1 MIETEKKE
9 LKKPLKKDKKIEN
22 NLSEKD
28 ENVEPKDS
36 IKEKKHLS
44 KKEINELLNIL
55 DDIPEPK
62 EDNKNEGQ
70 IQKSNINQDQGNVL
84 NNIDKKMND
93 LHQLNIKNTEKDKKN
108 TVSEFEN
115 LNESEI
121 QPHIEEG
128 VHHHLGFAD
137 INYFRKIIADNQG
150 SLIFSLTRFELEDVE
165 GDGNC
170 GYRALALQIYENE
183 NYYYKIREDIY
194 KYLKFNTSNFAHLNF
209 QNEGCIISADEYI
222 EKVKDDGFW
231 MGDLEISVV
240 NKIYEATLYIYELR
254 DDQNFYLLS
263 KYGDINDDT
272 KLFLNLCFVDN
283 NHYNILYEKKGVN
296 LKINKKRIKEDD
308 IDKIK
313 NKTLKFEKDLEI
325 KLDYVKDKRTISY
338 EDIVN
343 FLKYKEKTGHG
354 IYPDYIYKIFN
365 KNRRK
370 NKKNDFK
377 DSIEDYFIDKTT
389 GRLKIKFNNS
399 NLKNKIYKE
408 YFIPF
413 QFEKNHLIRSLHERT
428 IHKGQNSLYELIKQE
443 NFWWCGIYED
453 VKEYIKRC
461 PICQQIHKNVGRKP
475 QIKQIITKGPRER
488 FVVDLVDI
496 NEEINDNKKLFKYIL
511 NIIDHYSK
519 LVGSYLLKNKS
530 ANEVL
535 LKINDFI
542 GHYGS
547 PKIL

>member
-1 MIETEKKE
+1 MKKQMKPKKKTNEKKKGYTVEEIYKLLDLIETEKKE

-36 IKEKKHLS
+36 IKEKKQLS

-108 TVSEFEN
+108 TVSEFKN
-115 LNESEI
+115 LNESEN

-150 SLIFSLTRFELEDVE
+150 SIIFPLTSFELEDVE
-165 GDGNC
+165 EDGNC
-170 GYRALALQIYENE
+170 GYRALVLQIYENE

-263 KYGDINDDT
+263 KYVDINDDT

-283 NHYNILYEKKGVN
+283 NHYNILYEKKG
-296 LKINKKRIKEDD
+296 
-308 IDKIK
+308 
-313 NKTLKFEKDLEI
+313 
-325 KLDYVKDKRTISY
+325 
-338 EDIVN
+338 
-343 FLKYKEKTGHG
+343 
-354 IYPDYIYKIFN
+354 
-365 KNRRK
+365 
-370 NKKNDFK
+370 
-377 DSIEDYFIDKTT
+377 
-389 GRLKIKFNNS
+389 
-399 NLKNKIYKE
+399 
-408 YFIPF
+408 
-413 QFEKNHLIRSLHERT
+413 LI
-428 IHKGQNSLYELIKQE
+428 
-443 NFWWCGIYED
+443 
-453 VKEYIKRC
+453 
-461 PICQQIHKNVGRKP
+461 
-475 QIKQIITKGPRER
+475 
-488 FVVDLVDI
+488 
-496 NEEINDNKKLFKYIL
+496 
-511 NIIDHYSK
+511 
-519 LVGSYLLKNKS
+519 
-530 ANEVL
+530 
-535 LKINDFI
+535 
-542 GHYGS
+542 
-547 PKIL
+547 

>member
-1 MIETEKKE
+1 MST
-9 LKKPLKKDKKIEN
+9 
-22 NLSEKD
+22 
-28 ENVEPKDS
+28 
-36 IKEKKHLS
+36 
-44 KKEINELLNIL
+44 
-55 DDIPEPK
+55 
-62 EDNKNEGQ
+62 
-70 IQKSNINQDQGNVL
+70 
-84 NNIDKKMND
+84 
-93 LHQLNIKNTEKDKKN
+93 
-108 TVSEFEN
+108 
-115 LNESEI
+115 
-121 QPHIEEG
+121 
-128 VHHHLGFAD
+128 
-137 INYFRKIIADNQG
+137 IIII
-150 SLIFSLTRFELEDVE
+150 IF
-165 GDGNC
+165 
-170 GYRALALQIYENE
+170 Y
-183 NYYYKIREDIY
+183 
-194 KYLKFNTSNFAHLNF
+194 
-209 QNEGCIISADEYI
+209 
-222 EKVKDDGFW
+222 
-231 MGDLEISVV
+231 
-240 NKIYEATLYIYELR
+240 
-254 DDQNFYLLS
+254 
-263 KYGDINDDT
+263 T
-272 KLFLNLCFVDN
+272 K
-283 NHYNILYEKKGVN
+283 KKGVN
-296 LKINKKRIKEDD
+296 LKINKKRIKEND

-343 FLKYKEKTGHG
+343 FLKSKEKTGHG
-354 IYPDYIYKIFN
+354 IYPDYIYKISN

-511 NIIDHYSK
+511 NIIDIIIQ
-519 LVGSYLLKNKS
+519 N
-530 ANEVL
+530 
-535 LKINDFI
+535 
-542 GHYGS
+542 
-547 PKIL
+547 